1 MMGRHTDKTTHKEG
15 PMNIQITDINSAAI
29 SSLHYES
36 IGARYDDLTRV
47 GALIVTFKT
56 GGQYAYHEVSV
67 ATVREVL
74 SSASIGSAIAKL
86 VRPAHAFTK
95 LSDAVVAPTDE
106 KVAQ

>member
-1 MMGRHTDKTTHKEG
+1 
-15 PMNIQITDINSAAI
+15 MNIQITDINSAAI

-36 IGARYDDLTRV
+36 IGARWDDLTRV

-67 ATVREVL
+67 ATMREVL
-74 SSASIGSAIAKL
+74 MYSSASIGSAIAKL

-106 KVAQ
+106 KVAS